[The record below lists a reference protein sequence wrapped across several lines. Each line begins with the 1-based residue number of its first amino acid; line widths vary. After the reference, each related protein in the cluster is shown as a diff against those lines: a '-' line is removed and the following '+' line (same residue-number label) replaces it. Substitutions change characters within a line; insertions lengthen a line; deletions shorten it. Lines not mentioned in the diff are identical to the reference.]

1 MTSLSLLF
9 VIPVLALTSSLY
21 MYRFHGRRQMLKF
34 DLIQFIYSFVLS
46 PVLFVTIKSIVFV
59 LIKNEL
65 NIRLSINQIFLFDT
79 LFSVIFLYIYGFIVI
94 HSLTTSFK
102 LVMLK
107 DPLADLFEYSEY
119 FHLWL
124 SHVVMWIGGGLM
136 LIIMGVLNIF
146 FPLLLNPNRNL
157 FFSSLWV
164 GVLLGIVV
172 FAATLNSDPQ
182 QRSYMRLMKL
192 MFGFLFIINTI
203 CYFIFEPAMNMQY
216 LLFWTSF
223 LITMTLVACSLFVH
237 RSDRAIRFFDR
248 FKYKHGWDFRLQ
260 LFDKPTQ
267 KK

>member
-9 VIPVLALTSSLY
+9 AIPVLALTSSLY
-21 MYRFHGRRQMLKF
+21 MYRFHGRRQMMKF
-34 DLIQFIYSFVLS
+34 DLIQFIYGFIIS
-46 PVLFVTIKSIVFV
+46 PILFVTLKSIIFV
-59 LIKNEL
+59 LIKNETGL
-65 NIRLSINQIFLFDT
+65 LLTMNQIFLFDT
-79 LFSVIFLYIYGFIVI
+79 LFSVVFLYIYGFIVI

-124 SHVVMWIGGGLM
+124 SHIVMWIGGGFLL
-136 LIIMGVLNIF
+136 LILGVINIF

-164 GVLLGIVV
+164 GVLLGVVV

-182 QRSYMRLMKL
+182 QRSYMRIMKL
-192 MFGFLFIINTI
+192 LFGILFLVNTVS
-203 CYFIFEPAMNMQY
+203 YFVFEPAMNMQHIV
-216 LLFWTSF
+216 FWTSF
-223 LITMTLVACSLFVH
+223 MITMTLVGCSLIVP
-237 RSDRAIRFFDR
+237 RSPRAIRFFDR

-260 LFDKPTQ
+260 LFDQPTR